1 MRTGVNLYPPSAPVV
16 VVSSAPVPSLDKVTL
31 AALMAPPEASE
42 TTPEI
47 EPVSTCA
54 YDGNAV
60 HRVTNRTDATARTS
74 RPPQKRTD
82 LRCITILL
90 KNLPVLSSAPL
101 LSLLL
106 ANLAHGSK
114 RLLRVTCCQQSYSL
128 TEKETASEH
137 GPQIFLD
144 ESATFGM

>member
-16 VVSSAPVPSLDKVTL
+16 VVSSAPVPSLDKVSL
-31 AALMAPPEASE
+31 ASLMAPPEASE

-54 YDGNAV
+54 YDGNAA

-106 ANLAHGSK
+106 ANPAHRSK
-114 RLLRVTCCQQSYSL
+114 RLLRGTCCQQSCSL
-128 TEKETASEH
+128 TRKRNSVRTA
-137 GPQIFLD
+137 PK
-144 ESATFGM
+144 

>member
-54 YDGNAV
+54 NDGNAA
-60 HRVTNRTDATARTS
+60 HRTTNRTDATARTS

-90 KNLPVLSSAPL
+90 KNLPRAVERPITFSAFRRIEVNDYPSYVLSTQLLPDRIKNSVRNTAPKFFSTKAL
-101 LSLLL
+101 
-106 ANLAHGSK
+106 
-114 RLLRVTCCQQSYSL
+114 
-128 TEKETASEH
+128 
-137 GPQIFLD
+137 P
-144 ESATFGM
+144 